1 MSARINVEVVY
12 AAPKRQVLLE
22 VRVDEGSTVAEVLA
36 ASSIGDHFPEQDLT
50 SCEVGIWGRVVA
62 RDTRVQDGDR
72 IELYRPLVI
81 EPREARRLRAKA
93 AD

>member
-1 MSARINVEVVY
+1 MSATITVEVVY
-12 AAPKRQVLLE
+12 ATPQQQVLLE
-22 VRVDEGSTVAEVLA
+22 IQVDAGSSVAEVLA
-36 ASSIGDHFPEQDLT
+36 ASAISDRFPQEDLT
-50 SCEVGIWGRVVA
+50 SCDVGIWGHIVA